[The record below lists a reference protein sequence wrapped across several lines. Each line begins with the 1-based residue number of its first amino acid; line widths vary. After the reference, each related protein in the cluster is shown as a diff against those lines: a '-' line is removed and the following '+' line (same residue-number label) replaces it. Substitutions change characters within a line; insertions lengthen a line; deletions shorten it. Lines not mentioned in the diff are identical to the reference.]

1 MSWVTL
7 KKNNETLKRHPL
19 QGPITSTGA
28 FLEPFQELFKPCQG
42 HLKTQQPC
50 HPQTSPGQSSIILKF
65 EKPHVYKTTCERAH
79 DRSTADNWCNPNKSQ
94 LQDMNHQIRQSDYE
108 CCCCPDNICP
118 MVCMRP
124 DRTHTLPDW
133 ASHPQTNGSRER
145 VIPRVLEG
153 ERENKW
159 VEEEGREGVSLG
171 PWEPSLC
178 QCKRAIDNF
187 IPSPLPHLSQWG
199 TPLPKHNADQHL
211 TIYCCYSIP
220 WVRRRLQSD
229 WTVPAVCVCVHYC
242 CAMTLSVQVHTH
254 TYQQLLVQHDW
265 FQRACEPPEHLPQPG
280 GNAGLY
286 FHFEQ
291 QEMEIY
297 FKSQSL
303 ETWSW
308 LQIHDEAQIFWLLHS
323 TLTNLAVSQ
332 TMSVTE
338 QEEVTVKGNK
348 F

>member
-1 MSWVTL
+1 MSWVKL

-28 FLEPFQELFKPCQG
+28 FLEPFQELFKLCQG

-94 LQDMNHQIRQSDYE
+94 LQDMNHQIRQSDCE

-178 QCKRAIDNF
+178 QCKRATDNF

-242 CAMTLSVQVHTH
+242 CAMTLYLSRYTH
-254 TYQQLLVQHDW
+254 TLINSCLCNMTGFNERVN
-265 FQRACEPPEHLPQPG
+265 R
-280 GNAGLY
+280 
-286 FHFEQ
+286 
-291 QEMEIY
+291 
-297 FKSQSL
+297 QSICL
-303 ETWSW
+303 
-308 LQIHDEAQIFWLLHS
+308 
-323 TLTNLAVSQ
+323 N
-332 TMSVTE
+332 
-338 QEEVTVKGNK
+338 QEETLVSTFTLSNRKWRFISNLSHLRPEVGFRFMMKLRYSDC
-348 F
+348 FTRH